1 VIDLNNGD
9 YNITITTTRAATYR
23 LRVFVEGTQVGSDKT
38 ITFRPGA
45 FHGPAATKTPFVS

>member
-38 ITFRPGA
+38 ITFRPGT
-45 FHGPAATKTPFVS
+45 FHGPGGDGDAIR